1 MCGPSYCTLLL
12 IAASCYVLVCSQ
24 AKSLQGTSKLDL
36 ANHISATSARGS
48 SGLGTGPATATA
60 SAAAAR
66 TSMNEARHKRAM
78 GEYKELTDIID
89 ELEENSLAQ
98 KASATLPLNAVPP
111 QGQEFDLESMPPLTY
126 YLLLQ
131 KLRQLQSSGEPAY
144 RVRTPRLG
152 RSIDFQQLL
161 DGGEGGGGSRGLG
174 VGVALAGSEEATG
187 GQFMSRMIKKSVP
200 FKPRLGKRAQVCGG
214 GGD

>member
-36 ANHISATSARGS
+36 GNHISAGSARGS
-48 SGLGTGPATATA
+48 SSSSSSS
-60 SAAAAR
+60 SAMSEGR
-66 TSMNEARHKRAM
+66 QKRAM
-78 GEYKELTDIID
+78 GDYKELTDIID

-98 KASATLPLNAVPP
+98 KTSATMPAAAVPP
-111 QGQEFDLESMPPLTY
+111 QGQEFDLDSMPPLTY

-131 KLRQLQSSGEPAY
+131 KLRQLQSNGEPAY

-152 RSIDFQQLL
+152 RSIDSWRLL
-161 DGGEGGGGSRGLG
+161 DGEG
-174 VGVALAGSEEATG
+174 APEEAIG
-187 GQFMSRMIKKSVP
+187 GQFVQRLAKKSVP

-214 GGD
+214 D

>member
-12 IAASCYVLVCSQ
+12 IAASCYILVCSQ
-24 AKSLQGTSKLDL
+24 AKSLQGTSKQDL
-36 ANHISATSARGS
+36 GNHISGGAARGS
-48 SGLGTGPATATA
+48 SSSPTLSEG
-60 SAAAAR
+60 R
-66 TSMNEARHKRAM
+66 QKRAM

-98 KASATLPLNAVPP
+98 KASATLPVGAVPP
-111 QGQEFDLESMPPLTY
+111 QGQEFDLDSMPPLTY

-131 KLRQLQSSGEPAY
+131 KLRQLQSNGEPAY

-152 RSIDFQQLL
+152 RSIDSWRIL
-161 DGGEGGGGSRGLG
+161 DGEG
-174 VGVALAGSEEATG
+174 VPEESIG
-187 GQFMSRMIKKSVP
+187 GQFVQRMAKKSVP

-214 GGD
+214 D

>member
-36 ANHISATSARGS
+36 ANHISTAPARGS
-48 SGLGTGPATATA
+48 AGAGGE
-60 SAAAAR
+60 AAGGGAAR
-66 TSMNEARHKRAM
+66 TTMSEARHKRAM

-89 ELEENSLAQ
+89 ELEESSFAQ

-161 DGGEGGGGSRGLG
+161 DGGGGGGGG
-174 VGVALAGSEEATG
+174 GVALAGSEEANG
-187 GQFMSRMIKKSVP
+187 GQFMSRMVKKSVP
-200 FKPRLGKRAQVCGG
+200 FKPRLGKRAQVCGC

>member
-36 ANHISATSARGS
+36 GNHINAGSARGS
-48 SGLGTGPATATA
+48 
-60 SAAAAR
+60 
-66 TSMNEARHKRAM
+66 TSSSTSLEARQKRAM
-78 GEYKELTDIID
+78 GDYKELTDIID

-98 KASATLPLNAVPP
+98 KASATVPLAAVPQ
-111 QGQEFDLESMPPLTY
+111 QGQEFDLDSMPPLAY
-126 YLLLQ
+126 YLILQ
-131 KLRQLQSSGEPAY
+131 KLRQLQSNGEPAY

-152 RSIDFQQLL
+152 RSIDSWRLL
-161 DGGEGGGGSRGLG
+161 DSEGASEMAGGE
-174 VGVALAGSEEATG
+174 EAIG
-187 GQFMSRMIKKSVP
+187 GQFRQRMVKKSVP

-214 GGD
+214 D

>member
-12 IAASCYVLVCSQ
+12 IAASCYVLVVCSQ
-24 AKSLQGTSKLDL
+24 AKALQGTNKLDL
-36 ANHISATSARGS
+36 ANHIRAGSARGS
-48 SGLGTGPATATA
+48 SSSAATAA
-60 SAAAAR
+60 SV
-66 TSMNEARHKRAM
+66 NEARQKRAM

-98 KASATLPLNAVPP
+98 KASATIPIAAVPP
-111 QGQEFDLESMPPLTY
+111 QGQEFDLDSMPPLTY

-152 RSIDFQQLL
+152 RSIDFQRLL
-161 DGGEGGGGSRGLG
+161 DAEGAGMGM
-174 VGVALAGSEEATG
+174 AGSEEATG
-187 GQFMSRMIKKSVP
+187 GQFMQRMIKKSVP

-214 GGD
+214 D

>member
-1 MCGPSYCTLLL
+1 MS
-12 IAASCYVLVCSQ
+12 
-24 AKSLQGTSKLDL
+24 
-36 ANHISATSARGS
+36 
-48 SGLGTGPATATA
+48 
-60 SAAAAR
+60 
-66 TSMNEARHKRAM
+66 EARQKRAM

-98 KASATLPLNAVPP
+98 KASATIPVAAVPP
-111 QGQEFDLESMPPLTY
+111 QGQEFDLDSMPPLTY

-152 RSIDFQQLL
+152 RSIDFQRLL
-161 DGGEGGGGSRGLG
+161 DAEGAAGMG
-174 VGVALAGSEEATG
+174 GSEEATG
-187 GQFMSRMIKKSVP
+187 GQFMQRMIKKSVP

-214 GGD
+214 D

>member
-12 IAASCYVLVCSQ
+12 IAASCYVLVVCSQ

-36 ANHISATSARGS
+36 ANHISAGGSARGS
-48 SGLGTGPATATA
+48 SSSSQSP
-60 SAAAAR
+60 SAAAAAAMM
-66 TSMNEARHKRAM
+66 SEARQKRAM

-98 KASATLPLNAVPP
+98 KASATIPVAGMLPP
-111 QGQEFDLESMPPLTY
+111 GQEFDLDSMPPLTY

-152 RSIDFQQLL
+152 RSIDFQRLL
-161 DGGEGGGGSRGLG
+161 DGGEGAA
-174 VGVALAGSEEATG
+174 VGMAGSEEATG
-187 GQFMSRMIKKSVP
+187 GQFMQRMIKKSVP

-214 GGD
+214 D

>member
-12 IAASCYVLVCSQ
+12 IAASCYILVCSH

-36 ANHISATSARGS
+36 GNHISAGSARGS
-48 SGLGTGPATATA
+48 LSPASPAL
-60 SAAAAR
+60 S
-66 TSMNEARHKRAM
+66 EARQKRAM
-78 GEYKELTDIID
+78 GDYKELTDIID

-98 KASATLPLNAVPP
+98 KASATMQVAAMPP
-111 QGQEFDLESMPPLTY
+111 QGQEFDLDTMPPLTY

-131 KLRQLQSSGEPAY
+131 KLRQLQSNGEPAY

-152 RSIDFQQLL
+152 RSIDSWRLL
-161 DGGEGGGGSRGLG
+161 DAEGATGMAGGE
-174 VGVALAGSEEATG
+174 EAIG
-187 GQFMSRMIKKSVP
+187 GQFMQRMVKKSVP

-214 GGD
+214 D

>member
-1 MCGPSYCTLLL
+1 MCAPSYCTLLL
-12 IAASCYVLVCSQ
+12 IAASCYVLVSSQ

-36 ANHISATSARGS
+36 GNHISPSSARGS
-48 SGLGTGPATATA
+48 S
-60 SAAAAR
+60 AAAR
-66 TSMNEARHKRAM
+66 AAMSEARQKRAM
-78 GEYKELTDIID
+78 GDYKELTDIID

-98 KASATLPLNAVPP
+98 KASATLPLGAVSP
-111 QGQEFDLESMPPLTY
+111 QGQEFDLDSMPPLTY

-161 DGGEGGGGSRGLG
+161 DGGGGGGMG
-174 VGVALAGSEEATG
+174 VGMGMVGSEEATG

-214 GGD
+214 GN

>member
-12 IAASCYVLVCSQ
+12 IAASCYILVCSH

-36 ANHISATSARGS
+36 GNHISVGSARGS
-48 SGLGTGPATATA
+48 SSPA
-60 SAAAAR
+60 SAAL
-66 TSMNEARHKRAM
+66 SEARQKRAM
-78 GEYKELTDIID
+78 GDYKELTDIID

-98 KASATLPLNAVPP
+98 KASATMQVAAMPP
-111 QGQEFDLESMPPLTY
+111 QGQEFDLDSMPPLTY

-131 KLRQLQSSGEPAY
+131 KLRQLQSNGEPAY

-152 RSIDFQQLL
+152 RSIDSWRLL
-161 DGGEGGGGSRGLG
+161 DAEGATGMAGGE
-174 VGVALAGSEEATG
+174 EAIG
-187 GQFMSRMIKKSVP
+187 GQFMQRMVKKSVP

-214 GGD
+214 D